1 MGLEY
6 FLYSGL
12 NEDVPY
18 TFRYL
23 STWSPVGGTIW
34 ALLPNLTLLE
44 KIFHLGQAFSI
55 YGFTPLLNLHFLLK
69 LSMCVLSILHL
80 LACLLLTCAS
90 PSWWTS
96 FLWDCKPTQT
106 LSSISFLWPRS
117 QEQKNNLY
125 IACSCDIFKFIA
137 PFYFSKYCHLAEVP

>member
-23 STWSPVGGTIW
+23 STWSPVVGPIW
-34 ALLPNLTLLE
+34 GLLPNLTLLE

-55 YGFTPLLNLHFLLK
+55 YGFTPLSAPDLHFLLK

-80 LACLLLTCAS
+80 RHACCLLLCF
-90 PSWWTS
+90 PIMMD
-96 FLWDCKPTQT
+96 F
-106 LSSISFLWPRS
+106 ISMGL
-117 QEQKNNLY
+117 
-125 IACSCDIFKFIA
+125 
-137 PFYFSKYCHLAEVP
+137 